1 MSDITLP
8 HPTFTD
14 GNTLTADDVW
24 ENLYTTENTPNSFEV
39 INGGL
44 EAANI
49 VAPITSSLITETIRP
64 GSLSGGKGVGAT
76 ANLDYF
82 NNAFGDWVSNPDSD
96 ATGDIDTFYQ
106 PIPGAA
112 VNFYLPYAADS
123 LFLFWRIRTIT
134 AQKVP
139 EGEHVSVIR
148 LFVDN
153 TRIDAVYQELPKLY
167 TIAGM
172 NGLVGGRDWAGHYLK
187 TSGLSKGW
195 HSASLRISIDNKF
208 NSHVRILV
216 RNFNYVYF
224 R

>member
-14 GNTLTADDVW
+14 GNTLVADDVW
-24 ENLYTTENTPNSFEV
+24 ENLYSTPVTPNSYEV

-44 EAANI
+44 EAANV
-49 VAPITSSLITETIRP
+49 VAPITNAIITETIRP
-64 GSLSGGKGVGAT
+64 GALSGGKGVGST

-96 ATGDIDTFYQ
+96 ATGDVDSFYQ

-112 VNFYLPYAADS
+112 VSFYLPYAADS
-123 LFLFWRIRTIT
+123 LFLFWRIKVIT
-134 AQKVP
+134 LQQNP
-139 EGEHVSVIR
+139 DGEHVSVVR
-148 LFVDN
+148 LFVDS
-153 TRIDAVYQELPKLY
+153 TRIDAVYMELPKVPVTSSAQL
-167 TIAGM
+167 I
-172 NGLVGGRDWAGHYLK
+172 GREWAGHYLK

-195 HSASLRISIDNKF
+195 HSASLRIAVDSDLA
-208 NSHVRILV
+208 SHVRVQV